1 MEQIICYTAYCTL
14 VIISNGNVKK
24 RATNAKCFLAPFFT
38 TRTQCKFALKFIRL
52 SFQRYRFSFGKKCSN
67 FHYILFFIIFLQ
79 YVQACGVTGEK
90 EHIFDNQ
97 KKLNHFQ
104 KKRVWCNVDEF
115 FSDMHTVSRV
125 MGLIEASC
133 VTIHLRTHSHAITFD
148 TLAQSICFSI
158 VFVIHVKRFRI
169 GDFLPILYFSR
180 CTKRFK

>member
-14 VIISNGNVKK
+14 VIISNGNAKK

-67 FHYILFFIIFLQ
+67 FHYILFFINFLQ

-104 KKRVWCNVDEF
+104 KKRVWCDVDEF
-115 FSDMHTVSRV
+115 FFGYAHSVPCHGFDRSIMCNHSSSNPF
-125 MGLIEASC
+125 SC
-133 VTIHLRTHSHAITFD
+133 HHF
-148 TLAQSICFSI
+148 
-158 VFVIHVKRFRI
+158 
-169 GDFLPILYFSR
+169 
-180 CTKRFK
+180 